1 MTSKFFTAKEIITLH
16 EKYNRDGKYGNLFDI
31 DVTKVASSKSK
42 TKCFYIPLLINNFDG
57 SKCKLKLKIINQ
69 LLMSNA
75 KVSPYA
81 EENKSKDVGIIYRE
95 LTNEDLEKSDYQ
107 NTGMNNL
114 HNSLI
119 NSSKEFIKAN
129 DIICNEFKALVE
141 NKICTY
147 RGSAFQIKNK
157 KLSSYRQEY
166 RNLTNDEKS
175 KTDEELGLNTFET
188 PEGVRVARLKNSLYR
203 YKIPVEQDEPYRIG
217 YYRSEGKSGDEN
229 AKKKFEYAIYD
240 YDNNKKTA
248 NGWIKTPAKILKNNK
263 PTDLDINTVGLFVS
277 YLSLSTGIASF
288 DSVILSSQGISLKPK
303 IYELTVKH
311 HKRAKKEYIADDEYN
326 SMEFISQSMKK
337 SDEDEN
343 DLSISNEDEEK
354 LKSSTRNDMN
364 SNSHENDEDET
375 DENTQIDEPDEN
387 HDSPKQESKVEKN
400 EELINEEME
409 KKITKT
415 VAGSKSKPEKSN
427 SKTKPKKTYKNV
439 SDNEDN

>member
-1 MTSKFFTAKEIITLH
+1 MTSKFFNAKEIIALH
-16 EKYNRDGKYGNLFDI
+16 EKYNKDGKYGNLFDI

-57 SKCKLKLKIINQ
+57 SKCKLKLKIVNQ

-81 EENKSKDVGIIYRE
+81 EENKSKDIGILYRE

-107 NTGMNNL
+107 NTTMNNL
-114 HNSLI
+114 HNNLL

-141 NKICTY
+141 NKIYTY
-147 RGSAFQIKNK
+147 RGAAFQIKNK

-166 RNLTNDEKS
+166 RNLTNDEKG
-175 KTDEELGLNTFET
+175 KTDEELGLTTFET
-188 PEGVRVARLKNSLYR
+188 PEGIRVARLKNSLFR
-203 YKIPVEQDEPYRIG
+203 YKIPVEQEEPYRIG
-217 YYRSEGKSGDEN
+217 YYRTEGKSGDEN
-229 AKKKFEYAIYD
+229 AKKKFEYVVFDHDA
-240 YDNNKKTA
+240 NKKTA

-263 PTDLDINTVGLFVS
+263 PTDLDINTIGLFVS

-326 SMEFISQSMKK
+326 SMDFISRSMKK

-354 LKSSTRNDMN
+354 LKSSNKINVN
-364 SNSHENDEDET
+364 SSNENED
-375 DENTQIDEPDEN
+375 DLNENTQIDEPDEN
-387 HDSPKQESKVEKN
+387 HEVTKPDNKTEKKDDS
-400 EELINEEME
+400 INAEIEQ
-409 KKITKT
+409 KITKT
-415 VAGSKSKPEKSN
+415 VNGSKHKSEKSN
-427 SKTKPKKTYKNV
+427 TKSKNKKTNKPV
-439 SDNEDN
+439 SDNEDE